1 MHLCN
6 DGLGHNGCARVYTRR
21 DEMSEDWN
29 GRRWHLFNPAASGLL
44 QIKSIFN
51 KSPEQLTFWEV
62 DVELSGC
69 LSGNIHLIFPQLGGE
84 KKTTFVLSGWAQNI
98 MFGYD
103 WGKAACL
110 NALVPPPPPP
120 LLVFSEHMCYIL
132 HCTYISHSRRL
143 AHSLIWRWVGGIKIL
158 IEQLA
163 TEIHHFRA
171 ALSLW
176 WLSIE
181 QRPEN
186 KLCLVSEG
194 EWTVAKQK
202 WVGSLGLA
210 S

>member
-1 MHLCN
+1 MDAHMCTHSKTKCQKMRKVN
-6 DGLGHNGCARVYTRR
+6 
-21 DEMSEDWN
+21 WN

-69 LSGNIHLIFPQLGGE
+69 LAGNIHLIFPQLGGE
-84 KKTTFVLSGWAQNI
+84 KKPNFWSFRMSSEYHVRIWLRESSLPKRTCTCPPRLLH
-98 MFGYD
+98 
-103 WGKAACL
+103 CL
-110 NALVPPPPPP
+110 
-120 LLVFSEHMCYIL
+120 FSASTCYIL

-163 TEIHHFRA
+163 TAIHHFRA
-171 ALSLW
+171 ETLSLW
-176 WLSIE
+176 RVSIE